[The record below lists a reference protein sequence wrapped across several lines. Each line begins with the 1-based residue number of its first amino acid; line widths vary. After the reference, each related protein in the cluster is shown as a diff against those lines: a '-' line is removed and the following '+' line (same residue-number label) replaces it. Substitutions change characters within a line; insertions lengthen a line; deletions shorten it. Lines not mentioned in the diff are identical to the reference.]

1 MRRVGQVLKRLELD
15 RVWQLRHGHDGGIER
30 IDELIAEQQ
39 QRYDRLAG
47 VPERADDD

>member
-15 RVWQLRHGHDGGIER
+15 RVWHLRHGRDRGIER

-39 QRYDRLAG
+39 ARYDRLAG
-47 VPERADDD
+47 VPSA